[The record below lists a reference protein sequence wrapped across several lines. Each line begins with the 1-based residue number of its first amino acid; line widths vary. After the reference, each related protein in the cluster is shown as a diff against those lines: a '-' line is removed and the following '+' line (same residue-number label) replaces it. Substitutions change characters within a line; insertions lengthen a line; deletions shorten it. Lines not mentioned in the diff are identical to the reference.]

1 MVEFQ
6 NLMGV
11 GGGKKGENTIRPNPK
26 GQIGTPKGKRATYF
40 VQLLHPGGKRS
51 DGWGD
56 ERVMGSLKA
65 KLFEREVL

>member
-1 MVEFQ
+1 
-6 NLMGV
+6 MGV
-11 GGGKKGENTIRPNPK
+11 GGGKKG
-26 GQIGTPKGKRATYF
+26 GKYDQAQPQRSNRDT
-40 VQLLHPGGKRS
+40 QGKKSNLLCSVAPPGGKRS